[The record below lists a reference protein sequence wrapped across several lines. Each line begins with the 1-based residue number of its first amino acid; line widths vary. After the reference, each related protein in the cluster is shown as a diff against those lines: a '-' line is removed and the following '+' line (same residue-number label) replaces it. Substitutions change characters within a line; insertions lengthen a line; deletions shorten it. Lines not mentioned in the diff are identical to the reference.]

1 MEWTGQQQILFLL
14 QSMCLGVVQGVLFDI
29 VTGIGRSF
37 SQSWRVIWDA
47 LLGPLTAIITFCGA
61 LIIMDGQLHPLLLGG
76 SVIGM
81 LLEHLTIGRWLSAL
95 VVVICRVPR
104 MLFHFVYA
112 FCSRLGH
119 FWRESVRTSRKKLKK
134 QRKSAKIEDVF

>member
-14 QSMCLGVVQGVLFDI
+14 QSMCLGVVQGVLFNI

-37 SQSWRVIWDA
+37 SQSRRVMWDV
-47 LLGPLTAIITFCGA
+47 LFGPLTAIITFCGA

-81 LLEHLTIGRWLSAL
+81 LLEHLTIGHWLSAL
-95 VVVICRVPR
+95 IVVICRVPR
-104 MLFHFVYA
+104 ILIRFASA
-112 FCSRLGH
+112 FCFRLGH
-119 FWRESVRTSRKKLKK
+119 FWRGSVQTWRKKLKK
-134 QRKSAKIEDVF
+134 QRK